1 MKRIS
6 WTVVTL
12 ICLLL
17 IIMGLL
23 TMLSTRFPLPW
34 QCSKLY
40 WQYRG
45 QEGIK
50 ATYVKQYPVDDTTL
64 VDVTLLHATTDS
76 AWVKLCQE
84 TFSYNYPDS
93 IKEEILHGK
102 AVTLRVASED
112 NIRKTVIP
120 TDTTR
125 CNVVFYSAKTKH
137 LIVFRTENKAQVLK
151 INNKI
156 TLYLINLEF
165 SQTKNNNQNPLP

>member
-40 WQYRG
+40 WQYRDQG
-45 QEGIK
+45 GIE
-50 ATYVKQYPVDDTTL
+50 ASYVRDYPVDDTTL

-76 AWVKLCQE
+76 AWESLCHE
-84 TFSYNYPDS
+84 FVPYEFADSNKYINNLIHDTTSVTFR
-93 IKEEILHGK
+93 
-102 AVTLRVASED
+102 AVSED
-112 NIRKTVIP
+112 DCRTKVNPSISEKH
-120 TDTTR
+120 
-125 CNVVFYSAKTKH
+125 NSVFMAAKMRAICIFHINKKEQSDI
-137 LIVFRTENKAQVLK
+137 LID
-151 INNKI
+151 IM
-156 TLYLINLEF
+156 LEHF
-165 SQTKNNNQNPLP
+165 LSSNTQSLLP

>member
-1 MKRIS
+1 MKRIP

-17 IIMGLL
+17 IVMGLL
-23 TMLSTRFPLPW
+23 TTLSTRFPMPW

-40 WQYRG
+40 WQYWG

-50 ATYVKQYPVDDTTL
+50 ASYVRDYPVDDTTL

-93 IKEEILHGK
+93 IKEEILHGRLC
-102 AVTLRVASED
+102 AVVTRVEEQLGPQFTNTDIFWIDKEVGYIAKQVSFGTMAGTKTAEISNYEVTYFTD
-112 NIRKTVIP
+112 QPTEKDIYRK
-120 TDTTR
+120 
-125 CNVVFYSAKTKH
+125 
-137 LIVFRTENKAQVLK
+137 
-151 INNKI
+151 
-156 TLYLINLEF
+156 
-165 SQTKNNNQNPLP
+165 